1 MPIYIDGVEYPA
13 APDKNLLEHG
23 LSLGLDIPYFCWH
36 PAMGSVGAC
45 RQCAVKQYKD
55 EHDERGRLVMSCMTA
70 ATDGGRFG
78 LAEPEA
84 QAFRASVIEWLMV
97 NHPHDCPV
105 CEEGGECHLQDMTV
119 MTGHDYRRY
128 RGLKRT
134 FRNQYLGPFVQHE
147 MNRCIAC
154 YRCVRFYRDYAGGD
168 DLAAFAAHHHVYF
181 GRHADG
187 VLESEFSGNLVE
199 VCPTGVFTDKAFSE
213 HYVRKWDL
221 QSAPSICPHCSLGCN
236 TTGQERYGRLRRI
249 VNRYNGDVNGYFICD
264 RGRYGYGYVNSAKR
278 LRTPLARSDDAASVQ
293 AGTRRVSRG
302 AANSGRAAD
311 ARSDSLEPVSPE
323 LALDRAAEAFA
334 VGDVIGIGSP
344 RASLEANFALRRVVG
359 EENFY
364 AGISALDGRLVAAA
378 LDILRSGGIRTP
390 SQGEAA
396 QADAVLVL
404 GEDLTNT
411 APRLALTLRTA
422 LRARNAEMAKA
433 LKIPAW
439 QDEAVRDAGRNLL
452 HPLFVATPAA
462 TKLDAMAAGIWRGAP
477 AEIAQLGSTVARL
490 VHAASNSGGAGTD
503 ASAENLGAEAA
514 SLAHRIA
521 TTLRDAER
529 PLVVAGTSSRS
540 VAVIEA
546 AADVARALGGL
557 RGTAGH
563 LCLILPEAN
572 SLGLALL
579 GGRSLE
585 EAFER
590 ARGGNVRSAIVLEN
604 DLFRRARAA
613 QVEHFVAGAGRLVVL
628 DHLEHETLRAADI
641 ALPAA
646 AVAESDGTLVS
657 AEGRAQRFFQVFVP
671 QGDIRESWRWLAELG
686 RRAGRDCRWDRLD
699 DVLEAIA
706 REHPA
711 LAGIVDAAPSAAFR
725 IAGRKLNREPARW
738 SGRTAMHADVTLR
751 EPAPPQDSD
760 SALAFTMEG
769 YHGRRMPPAL
779 IPYFWAPA
787 WNSVQS
793 VNKFQEEIAGPLRGG
808 NPGVRL
814 LEPHGSG
821 GGVRSETTVGGS
833 GAGGTAVRDRA
844 GNEGTTGPGASTL
857 ESASMTES
865 AAEGASAALRL
876 VALHHLFGSEELSA
890 ESPPIAERAPS
901 PYVGLN
907 PADAADRSLAD
918 GAPADVVLDG
928 DTLTLPVALM
938 PSLARGTA
946 ALPSGLGSLPPLE
959 AEVVAVRPAVAREGA
974 PS

>member
-13 APDKNLLEHG
+13 APEKNLLEHG

-55 EHDERGRLVMSCMTA
+55 EHDEHGRLVMACMTA

-84 QAFRASVIEWLMV
+84 QAFRASIIEWLMV

-134 FRNQYLGPFVQHE
+134 FHNQYLGPFVQHE

-168 DLAAFAAHHHVYF
+168 DLAVFAAHHHVYF

-264 RGRYGYGYVNSAKR
+264 RGRYGYGYVNSGKR
-278 LRTPLARSDDAASVQ
+278 LRTARSRSRDSSAEAAS
-293 AGTRRVSRG
+293 AE
-302 AANSGRAAD
+302 AALQQAAD
-311 ARSDSLEPVSPE
+311 V
-323 LALDRAAEAFA
+323 LAD
-334 VGDVIGIGSP
+334 GGVIGIGSP
-344 RASLEANFALRRVVG
+344 RASLEANFALRHLVG

-364 AGISALDGRLVAAA
+364 AGVSALDERLVARAVEVLTSA
-378 LDILRSGGIRTP
+378 GIHTP
-390 SQGEAA
+390 SQAEAA
-396 QADAVLVL
+396 RADAVLVL

-422 LRARNAEMAKA
+422 LRAKQTATAAA
-433 LKIPAW
+433 LKVPAW
-439 QDEAVRDAGRNLL
+439 QDEAVRDAGRGLL
-452 HPLFVATPAA
+452 HPLFVATPAG
-462 TKLDAMAAGIWRGAP
+462 TKLDPIAAAVWRGAP
-477 AEIAQLGSTVARL
+477 ADIARL
-490 VHAASNSGGAGTD
+490 GRAVGRLLGGADAKVVSRSDAASAGESSAD
-503 ASAENLGAEAA
+503 AAPDAERLGEEAA
-514 SLAHRIA
+514 SLAERIA
-521 TTLRDAER
+521 AALRGAQR
-529 PLVVAGTSSRS
+529 PLVVAGTSARS
-540 VAVIEA
+540 LAVIEA
-546 AADVARALGGL
+546 AADVARALGRL
-557 RGTAGH
+557 RGAPGD

-572 SLGLALL
+572 SLGLAML
-579 GGRSLE
+579 GGAPLAA
-585 EAFER
+585 AFER
-590 ARGGNVRSAIVLEN
+590 VGRGDVRGAIVLEN

-613 QVEHFVAGAGRLVVL
+613 AVERFLASGIRLIAL
-628 DHLEHETLRAADI
+628 DHLEHETLRAAEV

-646 AVAESDGTLVS
+646 AIAESDGTLIS
-657 AEGRAQRFFQVFVP
+657 AEGRAQRFFQGFVP
-671 QGDIRESWRWLAELG
+671 QGDIQESWRWLAELG
-686 RRAGRDCRWDRLD
+686 RRAGRECPWHSLD
-699 DVLEAIA
+699 DVVQAIA
-706 REHPA
+706 SARPA
-711 LAGIVDAAPSAAFR
+711 LAPIVNAAPDAAFR
-725 IAGRKLNREPARW
+725 IAGRRLNREPARW

-751 EPAPPQDSD
+751 EPAPPQDPD

-769 YHGRRMPPAL
+769 YHGQRMPAAL
-779 IPYFWAPA
+779 IPFFWAPG

-793 VNKFQEEIAGPLRGG
+793 VNKFQDEIAGPLRGG

-814 LEPHGSG
+814 LDQAALATSSETASG
-821 GGVRSETTVGGS
+821 GASGEAAPS
-833 GAGGTAVRDRA
+833 GASRRTEPV
-844 GNEGTTGPGASTL
+844 GA
-857 ESASMTES
+857 
-865 AAEGASAALRL
+865 AAPADGLRL
-876 VALHHLFGSEELSA
+876 VALHHLFGGEELSA

-901 PYVGLN
+901 PYVGLH
-907 PADAADRSLAD
+907 PADAAEQALTD

-928 DTLTLPVALM
+928 ETLTLPVRLM

-946 ALPSGLGSLPPLE
+946 GLPYGLPGLPPLE
-959 AEVVAVRPAVAREGA
+959 GDVVAVSPAVVREGA

>member
-13 APDKNLLEHG
+13 APEKNLLEHG

-55 EHDERGRLVMSCMTA
+55 EHDEHGRLVMSCMTA
-70 ATDGGRFG
+70 AADGGRFG

-168 DLAAFAAHHHVYF
+168 DLAVFAAHNHVYF

-199 VCPTGVFTDKAFSE
+199 VCPTGVFTDKTYSE

-264 RGRYGYGYVNSAKR
+264 RGRYGYGYVNSEKR
-278 LRTPLARSDDAASVQ
+278 LRTPLARSDDSGTGARRGETSASATALKAA
-293 AGTRRVSRG
+293 
-302 AANSGRAAD
+302 
-311 ARSDSLEPVSPE
+311 LEPVSAE
-323 LALDRAAEAFA
+323 AALRRAADVLATS
-334 VGDVIGIGSP
+334 GVIGIGSP
-344 RASLEANFALRRVVG
+344 RASLEANFALRRLVG

-364 AGISALDGRLVAAA
+364 GGQSALDARLVAAA
-378 LDILRSGGIRTP
+378 LGILRAHGIRTP
-390 SQGEAA
+390 SQGDAA
-396 QADAVLVL
+396 RADAVLVL
-404 GEDLTNT
+404 GEDLPNT

-422 LRARNAEMAKA
+422 LRARQTDVAAA

-439 QDEAVRDAGRNLL
+439 QDEAVRDAGRGLL

-462 TKLDAMAAGIWRGAP
+462 TKLDALAAGAWRAP
-477 AEIAQLGSTVARL
+477 PPEIARLGSAVAR
-490 VHAASNSGGAGTD
+490 AIASPT
-503 ASAENLGAEAA
+503 ASVEDLGAEAVA
-514 SLAHRIA
+514 LAKRIA
-521 TTLRDAER
+521 EALRGAQR
-529 PLVVAGTSSRS
+529 PLVVAGTSARRL
-540 VAVIEA
+540 ALMEA
-546 AADVARALGGL
+546 AADVARALGEL
-557 RGTAGH
+557 RGAAGD

-579 GGRSLE
+579 GARPLE
-585 EAFER
+585 EAFVR
-590 ARGGNVRSAIVLEN
+590 ARSGRAGGAIILEN

-613 QVEHFVAGAGRLVVL
+613 VVERFFTDVGRLVAL
-628 DHLEHETLRAADI
+628 DHLEHETLRSATV

-646 AVAESDGTLVS
+646 AVAESDGTLIS

-686 RRAGRDCRWDRLD
+686 VRAGRDSAWRSLD
-699 DVLEAIA
+699 DVIEAIA
-706 REHPA
+706 GEHPA
-711 LAGIVDAAPSAAFR
+711 LAGIVDAAPGAAFR
-725 IAGRKLNREPARW
+725 VAGRKLNREPARW
-738 SGRTAMHADVTLR
+738 SGRTAVHANVTLR
-751 EPAPPQDSD
+751 EPAPPRDTD

-769 YHGRRMPPAL
+769 YHGPRMPSAL
-779 IPYFWAPA
+779 IPFFWAPG

-793 VNKFQEEIAGPLRGG
+793 VNKFQDEIAGPLRGG

-814 LEPHGSG
+814 LDSVDSARTAAPNGGPPHDRNTPPTA
-821 GGVRSETTVGGS
+821 RS
-833 GAGGTAVRDRA
+833 RDD
-844 GNEGTTGPGASTL
+844 G
-857 ESASMTES
+857 
-865 AAEGASAALRL
+865 ALRV

-890 ESPPIAERAPS
+890 ASPPITERAPA

-907 PADAADRSLAD
+907 PADAGERSLAE

-928 DTLTLPVALM
+928 ETLTLPVRIM
-938 PSLARGTA
+938 PSLAAGTA
-946 ALPSGLGSLPPLE
+946 ALPYGLPSLPPLE
-959 AEVVAVRPAVAREGA
+959 AEIVAVRPAVARDGA